1 MEVRSFK
8 KEGLNKL
15 FRNPSK
21 SVKMLF
27 FIATLFIAIWSAS
40 IAGQAPDNSTAG
52 NVALWLGF
60 GTVPL
65 MLLPFANE
73 AKRKIRTQV
82 VLCTIFSFVMLLSF
96 VVGYESVNSGGAGLG
111 WFDAVMFFF
120 IGAVMV
126 FPMLLFSAVWVGI
139 IKLLEHYRLV
149 PSFLR
154 T

>member
-65 MLLPFANE
+65 ILLPFANE

-96 VVGYESVNSGGAGLG
+96 VVG
-111 WFDAVMFFF
+111 
-120 IGAVMV
+120 
-126 FPMLLFSAVWVGI
+126 
-139 IKLLEHYRLV
+139 
-149 PSFLR
+149 
-154 T
+154 